1 MTYICI
7 KCRTIWVSGDHTSE
21 YSGGLC
27 EVCTTDYIRDR
38 QKSQGFHDCFKKA
51 IELCSKAGCSYWLLC
66 NRELNT
72 ATSMCAET

>member
-27 EVCTTDYIRDR
+27 EGCTIDYIRDR
-38 QKSQGFHDCFKKA
+38 QKSQDFMIASRKRLNSVQEGVVVT
-51 IELCSKAGCSYWLLC
+51 GCC
-66 NRELNT
+66 
-72 ATSMCAET
+72 ATGS

>member
-7 KCRTIWVSGDHTSE
+7 KCRTIWISGDHTSE

-51 IELCSKAGCSYWLLC
+51 IELCSRADCSYWLLC